1 MDSLEN
7 NGTLVLKHDHD
18 GRDLDLEY
26 ADNVIKHVRNIWPS
40 EVKMFTIIEEELWE
54 I

>member
-1 MDSLEN
+1 LI
-7 NGTLVLKHDHD
+7 LKHDHD

-26 ADNVIKHVRNIWPS
+26 ADKVIENIRNIWPDGAAL
-40 EVKMFTIIEEELWE
+40 FTVVEDDIWE